1 VLNQGPTN
9 EDIRQAQATVMQA
22 QDALAKAVAPGA
34 STDLSAQQAAV
45 EQQVALLQKAQTP
58 YVDFDMQSAVA
69 GVAQAEAQVA
79 LAQAN
84 LDTTTVVAPF
94 DGVIS
99 TRALSAGAFASP
111 QSPILTLASNQV
123 EIHVTVEE
131 ARVAQIQPGQSVQLT
146 VPAYPDATFP
156 AKVVTIAPSGDTRA
170 HTFDV
175 KIVPDNQD
183 QRLLPGMFAQVQVVA
198 AQKPDALLIP
208 KEAVVNQNGNTIVF
222 VNNNGTASQRQV
234 TTGMSN
240 DTQVEITSGLTP
252 GEPVVVVGQSALRDG
267 MPIQDISQQQN
278 QGGQGGQ
285 GGGGRG
291 QGGGGQGQGQG
302 GQGQGQ
308 GGQGQGQQQQQGQSG
323 GG

>member
-1 VLNQGPTN
+1 
-9 EDIRQAQATVMQA
+9 MQA

-34 STDLSAQQAAV
+34 TTDLSAQQAAV
-45 EQQVALLQKAQTP
+45 EQQVAALQKAQTP

-84 LDTTTVVAPF
+84 LDQTTVVAPF

-208 KEAVVNQNGNTIVF
+208 KEAVVNQSGNTIVF

-240 DTQVEITSGLTP
+240 DAQIEITSGLAP

-267 MPIQDISQQQN
+267 MPIQDISQQQQQN

-285 GGGGRG
+285 GRG
-291 QGGGGQGQGQG
+291 QGGGA
-302 GQGQGQ
+302 QGQGQ
-308 GGQGQGQQQQQGQSG
+308 GGQGQGQQQQQQQQQGQSNG
-323 GG
+323 G